1 MGWRWIFYMNII
13 WGGAFAL
20 AMCFMPETLPSVVIA
35 RAVKKRN
42 TDDPNAKVVAAELTK
57 VNVFQEIRF
66 VLTMALRIMLTEPI
80 VIFLGFYNGFAYGLL
95 FLYLDG
101 VFAVF
106 VDNNGLSYVGAS
118 LSYLNFCVGVTVMF
132 AFVPVQTYFFRKD
145 RIKHGKHRPEAR
157 FLTSLVTVWGFPITL
172 FWFAF
177 TSNGQTSY
185 WSPIVA
191 GGVLGFCDPLLWLG
205 MLNYLGDTYSN
216 VAGSAVAAFLIPSF
230 LIAAAMCHA
239 GVAMFENMGST
250 WAFATLAFVSLT
262 LVALVYILY
271 FFGPMLRRRS
281 KLANVY

>member
-1 MGWRWIFYMNII
+1 MNII

-35 RAVKKRN
+35 REVKKRN
-42 TDDPNAKVVAAELTK
+42 TDEPNAKVVAAELTK

>member
-1 MGWRWIFYMNII
+1 M
-13 WGGAFAL
+13 
-20 AMCFMPETLPSVVIA
+20 
-35 RAVKKRN
+35 
-42 TDDPNAKVVAAELTK
+42 
-57 VNVFQEIRF
+57 
-66 VLTMALRIMLTEPI
+66 
-80 VIFLGFYNGFAYGLL
+80 FL
-95 FLYLDG
+95 
-101 VFAVF
+101 
-106 VDNNGLSYVGAS
+106 
-118 LSYLNFCVGVTVMF
+118 
-132 AFVPVQTYFFRKD
+132 FVPVQTYFFRKD

-157 FLTSLVTVWGFPITL
+157 FLTSLVTVWLFPITL

-177 TSNGQTSY
+177 TSNGKTSY

-250 WAFATLAFVSLT
+250 WAFATLAFISLT

-271 FFGPMLRRRS
+271 FFGPILRRRS